1 MPDASSP
8 SEAVIA
14 LLASAEAALDAP
26 NGDDATVAFGAVSR
40 IEEFLRAIERATPG
54 GAPLHAH
61 LDTVRK
67 WVAVLAEPGDHGR
80 LGGGGRVRD
89 HVAMRFRLAR
99 AAANDYFEATS

>member
-40 IEEFLRAIERATPG
+40 IEEFLRAIKRATPG

-67 WVAVLAEPGDHGR
+67 WVAVLAEPGDHG
-80 LGGGGRVRD
+80 LGGGGRVRG
-89 HVAMRFRLAR
+89 HVAMQFRLAR
-99 AAANDYFEATS
+99 AAANDYF

>member
-8 SEAVIA
+8 SGAVIA

-40 IEEFLRAIERATPG
+40 IHEFLRAVERATPG
-54 GAPLHAH
+54 GAPLHAQ

-67 WVAVLAEPGDHGR
+67 WVAVLVQPGDHGR
-80 LGGGGRVRD
+80 FGGGGRVRD
-89 HVAMRFRLAR
+89 HVAMQFRLAR
-99 AAANDYFEATS
+99 AAANDYFEATR